1 MLRFMFARMLIRR
14 ITGLAAM
21 TVCLSGVPFA
31 LAQQREGSPR
41 PVNPGGSNLKQEG
54 EKIARPDA
62 EELRVEKPNEEL
74 LKLLNKWEVES
85 AKVKKLQGEH
95 LRWEYDYTFNVVK
108 RNKGEFYYEQP
119 DKGRIDLSPVKI
131 EMVKD
136 QSGKPAP
143 PTDTKKHWKTGQP
156 VKFTVQSGTGER
168 WYCDGQI
175 VTQVD
180 EKEKTATQLVIPPQN
195 QGEHIIDGPL
205 PFLFGMPADKA
216 LRRYRMEIVNW
227 GKDESGKPISVTL
240 QVHPKLR
247 NDAANYQLA
256 TVILDLKTYLPIAVR
271 MIDPAGTKETTYSFQ
286 ALKANARAGILPT
299 FLGLGEK
306 DPFKP
311 NLKGLKLIANG
322 APNERA
328 AGDPERKITQISG
341 TTPAK
346 PPAKTDPAARGP
358 AVAPKQTVEQK
369 PNAEA
374 KPTAKPTLPSV
385 VGMDYRDAK
394 AALEQRGYVVNL
406 LKGSVA
412 ESSEEADQVERQSPD
427 AKSNLPQG
435 SEVKLWVLLKQKP
448 KPKQTVEE

>member
-1 MLRFMFARMLIRR
+1 MLRFMFARMPIRR
-14 ITGLAAM
+14 ITGLAAL

-54 EKIARPDA
+54 EKIDRPDA
-62 EELRVEKPNEEL
+62 EVLRVEKPNEEL

-119 DKGRIDLSPVKI
+119 DKGRIDLSPVKV

-136 QSGKPAP
+136 QSGKPTP

-227 GKDESGKPISVTL
+227 GKDDSGKPISVTL

-286 ALKANARAGILPT
+286 ALKPNARAGILPT

-311 NLKGLKLIANG
+311 NLKGLKLIATG
-322 APNERA
+322 SGNERA

-341 TTPAK
+341 TAPAK
-346 PPAKTDPAARGP
+346 PDAKTEGTLPNN
-358 AVAPKQTVEQK
+358 VANTPKSK
-369 PNAEA
+369 NAEE
-374 KPTAKPTLPSV
+374 TANAATESVPSV
-385 VGMDYRDAK
+385 IGMEYPKAK
-394 AALEQRGYVVNL
+394 RILEQLEFEVSL
-406 LKGSVA
+406 LKGSEA
-412 ESSEEADQVERQSPD
+412 ESADEVNKIERQSPD
-427 AKSNLPQG
+427 PKTKLPPG
-435 SEVKLWVLLKQKP
+435 SKVKLWVFLKP
-448 KPKQTVEE
+448 KE